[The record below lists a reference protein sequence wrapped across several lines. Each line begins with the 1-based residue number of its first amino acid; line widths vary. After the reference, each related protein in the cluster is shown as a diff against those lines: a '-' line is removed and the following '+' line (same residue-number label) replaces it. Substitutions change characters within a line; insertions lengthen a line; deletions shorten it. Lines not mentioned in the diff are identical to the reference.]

1 MITTYLPL
9 HTVSGMN
16 TREHWSKRK
25 RRAAEHRGLACLVLK
40 PKLRAAPHPLPVQVT
55 VTRIAPRALDG
66 DNLQAALK
74 HVRDGVADALGVDD
88 HTALVEWVYRQQRG
102 APREYGV
109 AVTIEPA
116 PGSEASLRAASKVL
130 P

>member
-16 TREHWSKRK
+16 TREHWAVRK
-25 RRAAEHRGLACLVLK
+25 RRAAEHRSVAKMALTG
-40 PKLRAAPHPLPVQVT
+40 PLREEPHPLPLQVT
-55 VTRIAPRALDG
+55 LTRYAPRPLDG
-66 DNLQAALK
+66 DNLQASLK

-88 HTALVEWVYRQQRG
+88 RTALVEWVYRQQRG

-116 PGSEASLRAASKVL
+116 PGSEASVREAGKVL

>member
-1 MITTYLPL
+1 MITVYLPV
-9 HTVSGMN
+9 HTVSELNQRG
-16 TREHWSKRK
+16 HWSKRK

-55 VTRIAPRALDG
+55 LTRIAPRPLDG

-88 HTALVEWVYRQQRG
+88 RTALVEWVYRQQRG
-102 APREYGV
+102 AAREYGV

-116 PGSEASLRAASKVL
+116 PGSEAALRAASKAL